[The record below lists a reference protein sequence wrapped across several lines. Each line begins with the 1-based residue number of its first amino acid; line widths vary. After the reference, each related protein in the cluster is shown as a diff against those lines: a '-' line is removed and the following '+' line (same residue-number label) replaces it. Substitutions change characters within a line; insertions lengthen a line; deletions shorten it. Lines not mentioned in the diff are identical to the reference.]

1 MGLDMYLEGK
11 RRFWGHAEME
21 EGYPLKS
28 KVYELGYW
36 RKHPNLHGYIVKNY
50 AEGGVDDCSPIEL
63 DEAALIDIMAAVREK
78 RLPETSGFFFGNSR
92 EDSEQRDHDI
102 AVLTKALF
110 WLQNSTSDDYRTVI
124 YQASW

>member
-36 RKHPNLHGYIVKNY
+36 RKHPNLHGYIVQTF
-50 AEGGVDDCSPIEL
+50 AGGIDECQRIEL
-63 DEAALIDIMAAVREK
+63 DRTQLGQLLLAVSTKDALPHTV
-78 RLPETSGFFFGNSR
+78 GFFFGASDNTR
-92 EDSEQRDHDI
+92 EEREADAAIIR
-102 AVLTKALF
+102 KAIS
-110 WLQNSTSDDYRTVI
+110 WLETDDKGSVRSIY